1 MVKRDAHVKSEDAY
15 HICMPRY
22 FNFTCAV
29 VGNNVYSGLLH
40 AYIRHYPELEAQI
53 PSLSALRAN
62 LPAKM
67 QAAMKGITLAFNM
80 AAAKSE
86 IADFL
91 KSFNE
96 SGKARSVL
104 HKVQMLVLRYFES
117 VLTANQV
124 PQAAFNTCGKYQL
137 RYAVKKNMELVV
149 GPTDPKAPI
158 QSFGDKRPAR
168 FGDTLYA
175 AEHCYG

>member
-1 MVKRDAHVKSEDAY
+1 MVKSDANAKSVEKY

-22 FNFTCAV
+22 FNFTCAI

-62 LPAKM
+62 LPIKM

-86 IADFL
+86 IADFS
-91 KSFNE
+91 KSFDE
-96 SGKARSVL
+96 SRKARAVL

-124 PQAAFNTCGKYQL
+124 PQVTSNTFNKYQM

-158 QSFGDKRPAR
+158 QSFGDKRPVRYIVTA
-168 FGDTLYA
+168 FLV
-175 AEHCYG
+175 